1 MMNRRMLLALPAVA
15 VVLAACSGSGRAQD
29 PYAKDVAEA
38 VPMIEQ
44 TTGLKFKTPPAY
56 KVETKA
62 EVRSFL
68 ERMFNEEK
76 SATDLAAQQ
85 ELLARLGVIPD
96 TLNLHAL
103 MLDLLTEQVVG
114 FYDPKT
120 KLLYI
125 VKDAPVDQVTFVVQH
140 ELVHALQ
147 DQYMNLDSI
156 QNIKGDDDR
165 VLAAQ
170 AVIEGQAT
178 LVPLQAMGGAALLMP
193 AQWDKVREMIRE
205 QSASMPVFSRTP
217 QFLQE
222 LLIFPY
228 LSGAEFMRNFNE
240 RNPGTTPFGKA
251 MPTSST
257 QIVHPSAYYGATR
270 ETPVRV
276 TLPAPSAGKLTYDN
290 DMGEF
295 TTRVALFQV
304 LQDQN
309 ESVLAAEGWAGDR
322 YALVQTEKGVA
333 LGWLTLFRTAVDA
346 AEFSHAL
353 ELLAAKRYKGASAQ
367 KTGPATTLTA
377 AGRVVRIWGGEVG
390 GKPAVLYVDVPT
402 GVSTNLFDLA
412 KVRLN

>member
-1 MMNRRMLLALPAVA
+1 MLALPIAA
-15 VVLAACSGSGRAQD
+15 VVLAACSGSSRAQD
-29 PYAKDVAEA
+29 PYARDVAEA
-38 VPMIEQ
+38 VPTIEKA
-44 TTGLKFKTPPAY
+44 TGLKFKQFPRY
-56 KVETKA
+56 KVESKA
-62 EVRSFL
+62 QVRAFL
-68 ERMFNEEK
+68 EKLFNEEK

-85 ELLARLGVIPD
+85 QLLSRLGVIPD
-96 TLNLHAL
+96 TLNLHQL

-120 KLLYI
+120 KVLYI
-125 VKDAPVDQVTFVVQH
+125 VQGAPEDQVGFVVQH

-178 LVPLQAMGGAALLMP
+178 LVPIQAMLGPGAELPGG
-193 AQWDKVREMIRE
+193 WDRVRDMIRE
-205 QSASMPVFSRTP
+205 SQSSMPVFSRTP

-228 LSGAEFMRNFNE
+228 LSGAEFMRAFNE
-240 RNPGTTPFGKA
+240 RNPDKMPYGAA
-251 MPTSST
+251 MPLSSA
-257 QIVHPSAYYGATR
+257 QIVHPRDYFATPR
-270 ETPVRV
+270 QAPVHV
-276 TLPAPSAGKLTYDN
+276 TLPAPRAGAVTYDN

-295 TTRVALFQV
+295 TTRVALYQV

-309 ESVLAAEGWAGDR
+309 EAMRSAEGWAGDR
-322 YALVQTEKGVA
+322 YALIKTPQGDA
-333 LGWLTLFRTAVDA
+333 LAWLTVFRTAVDA

-353 ELLAAKRYKGASAQ
+353 ESLAHKRYGVAEGT
-367 KTGPATTLTA
+367 KTGTTLTFTA
-377 AGRVVRIWGGEVG
+377 KGRTVKVWGGEVG
-390 GKPAVLYVDVPT
+390 GKPAVLYVDVPA
-402 GVSTNLFDLA
+402 GVSTDLFDLA